1 MKNYSNL
8 SNGLIIVIAC
18 TFLYLSC
25 SSKNESVSKK
35 EPLVNVLSELMTI
48 EQLSISDS
56 LKALKIKKLLA
67 KKHVQIDSLKNVILL
82 SDENP
87 EYWKSI
93 FNLIK
98 VKLKDNGQRHLK
110 KKVNEP
116 NPR

>member
-1 MKNYSNL
+1 MKNYYNL
-8 SNGLIIVIAC
+8 SNGLIIFIAC
-18 TFLYLSC
+18 TFLHLSC

-67 KKHVQIDSLKNVILL
+67 KKHVQIDSLKSAILL
-82 SDENP
+82 SDDKP

-93 FNLIK
+93 FNRIK
-98 VKLKDNGQRHLK
+98 VKLKENEQRRLNK
-110 KKVNEP
+110 NVNES